1 MGGTEPTSTAAHN
14 KKKSSMKHFPQ
25 NFHTLFAC
33 QMIVFLVASFILKKS
48 KRFVFV
54 QKYFIVPK
62 SHKNTQGC
70 ACEDSDSGVG
80 SLKGVGQQNKRT
92 NAHTQTLSLRH
103 TQSENRM
110 RAKRCKEIQVKFV
123 KMGQPQYI
131 HILNHKTIINS
142 NHIFLTCKL
151 LINIFNAHIHLL
163 LTVSLHTAKHNRSN
177 DEETKLKHLEP
188 LVLNLSQ
195 HNKGR

>member
-1 MGGTEPTSTAAHN
+1 
-14 KKKSSMKHFPQ
+14 
-25 NFHTLFAC
+25 
-33 QMIVFLVASFILKKS
+33 MIVFLVASFFKKNQSALSSFRNISLSPRAIKTLKDVRAKTVTAELAHW
-48 KRFVFV
+48 K
-54 QKYFIVPK
+54 
-62 SHKNTQGC
+62 G
-70 ACEDSDSGVG
+70 SGNRT
-80 SLKGVGQQNKRT
+80 NKRT
-92 NAHTQTLSLRH
+92 HTHKLSLSH
-103 TQSENRM
+103 TQSGNRM

-177 DEETKLKHLEP
+177 DEETKLKHLQP